1 VLEVTRHLARIAVL
15 ASISAHASAKPPA
28 CHSAHAAIEWMV
40 RVDAHTLR
48 LCWQEPDACFALDVD
63 AKSPAW
69 TPATKRKAGDAPL
82 RPIAGVTVGMTVN
95 LCGPDGK
102 DCRDF
107 VVPPGPV
114 TMLDD
119 TYALANADRS
129 LIAAV
134 NRETITLFDGKGA
147 TRGAI
152 HSWKA
157 CVDCEGWSFDG
168 LWFYGDRVY
177 VEMHA
182 GDKADSRVFDT
193 RGAKIAELGDGSG
206 VAHAPPLQLAD
217 GTIVVATAFGE
228 KLDVRDKL
236 GNRTKL
242 VDVFGAPHSSRQPER
257 VDQTALLA
265 DGRVAVARGDGAVA
279 LVDVATGARS
289 MLPAPPVCK

>member
-1 VLEVTRHLARIAVL
+1 MKRHAVMLAVL
-15 ASISAHASAKPPA
+15 CAHASAKPPA
-28 CHSAHAAIEWMV
+28 CHSARAAIEWMV

-48 LCWQEPDACFALDVD
+48 LCWQEPDACFALDLD

-69 TPATKRKAGDAPL
+69 TPTTRRKVGVDLTP
-82 RPIAGVTVGMTVN
+82 PIAGVTVGMTVN
-95 LCGPDGK
+95 LCGSDGK

-114 TMLDD
+114 TTLGD

-134 NRETITLFDGKGA
+134 NRETITLFDRKGA

-168 LWFYGDRVY
+168 IWFYGDRIY

-182 GDKADSRVFDT
+182 GDKADSRVFDAK
-193 RGAKIAELGDGSG
+193 GAKIAELGDGTG
-206 VAHAPPLQLAD
+206 VAYVPPLQLAD
-217 GTIVVATAFGE
+217 GTIVVATAYGE

-242 VDVFGAPHSSRQPER
+242 VDVFGSPQSPRQSDR
-257 VDQTALLA
+257 VDQVGLLP
-265 DGRVAVARGDGAVA
+265 DGRVAVARGDGSVG

-289 MLPAPPVCK
+289 MLPAPPACK